1 MCNLKV
7 KIMKLTYEQESAL
20 AALLDIVFS
29 IGLFEKDD
37 DDDDWVHTT
46 GRTINLESMHV
57 VDYERL
63 KEMNKELN
71 QNCNYEYCT

>member
-1 MCNLKV
+1 MT
-7 KIMKLTYEQESAL
+7 LTYEQESAL

-29 IGLFEKDD
+29 TGLFEKA

-46 GRTINLESMHV
+46 GSTINLESMHV

-71 QNCNYEYCT
+71 PNLNYEYCI

>member
-1 MCNLKV
+1 MT
-7 KIMKLTYEQESAL
+7 LTYEQESAL

-29 IGLFEKDD
+29 TGLFEKAD

>member
-7 KIMKLTYEQESAL
+7 KIMTLTYEQESAL

-29 IGLFEKDD
+29 TELFEKSD

-71 QNCNYEYCT
+71 PNWNYEYCI

>member
-1 MCNLKV
+1 MT
-7 KIMKLTYEQESAL
+7 LTYEQESAI

-29 IGLFEKDD
+29 TVLFEKVDD
-37 DDDDWVHTT
+37 DDDLVHTT

-71 QNCNYEYCT
+71 QNWNYEYCI

>member
-1 MCNLKV
+1 MT
-7 KIMKLTYEQESAL
+7 LTYEQESAL

-29 IGLFEKDD
+29 TGLFEKADG
-37 DDDDWVHTT
+37 DDDWVHTT
-46 GRTINLESMHV
+46 GRTINLESMYV

-71 QNCNYEYCT
+71 QNWNYEYCI